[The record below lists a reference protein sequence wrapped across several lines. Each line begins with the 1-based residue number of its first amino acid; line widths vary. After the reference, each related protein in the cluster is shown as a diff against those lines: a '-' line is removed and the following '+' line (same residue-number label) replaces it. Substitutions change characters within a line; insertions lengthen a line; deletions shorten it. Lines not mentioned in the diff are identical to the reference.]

1 MARQFGVITLGGTAA
16 ISGIV
21 ANSVE
26 FSENVEKAM
35 ARNET
40 GKVTDTQ
47 AYSKGTTISVR
58 GKLDTPRALLDVTA
72 GTTIVISGGTYMID
86 SVTVSETNTEFADV
100 SLTASKNDSSTFTA
114 YS

>member
-1 MARQFGVITLGGTAA
+1 MARQFGVISISGTTA
-16 ISGIV
+16 ITGIV

-26 FSENVEKAM
+26 FSDNVEKAM
-35 ARNET
+35 ARNEA

-58 GKLDTPRALLDVTA
+58 GKLDTPRASLAVSA
-72 GTTIVISGGTYMID
+72 GQTIVISGGTYMID

-100 SLTASKNDSSTFTA
+100 ALTASKNDNTTFTV

>member
-1 MARQFGVITLGGTAA
+1 MARQFGVIAVGGTAA
-16 ISGIV
+16 ITGIM

-26 FSENVEKAM
+26 FSDSIEKAI
-35 ARNET
+35 ARNEQ
-40 GKVTDTQ
+40 GKVTDTK
-47 AYSKGTTISVR
+47 AYSKVVSISVR
-58 GKLDTPRALLDVTA
+58 GKLDTPRAELDVSA
-72 GTTIVISGGTYMID
+72 GQTIVISGGTYMID